1 MTGGAWQPPR
11 DTEEGEV
18 ATSKRRRG
26 KDAVDEDE
34 ILVDGGALDSVD
46 DALADDSDD
55 VDDEDEAPVGRG
67 RRGAT
72 ATKARIRVDGEE
84 LRTEERVGIFGR
96 LLRFLREVVAELRK
110 VIWPTRKE
118 LLTYASVVIVFVA
131 VMLTIVASLDAA
143 FAWGVLHVFG
153 GAKK

>member
-1 MTGGAWQPPR
+1 
-11 DTEEGEV
+11 V

-34 ILVDGGALDSVD
+34 LLVDDEALDSVD
-46 DALADDSDD
+46 DVLADDARSDSDD
-55 VDDEDEAPVGRG
+55 ADEEEEEPVTRG
-67 RRGAT
+67 RRGGT
-72 ATKARIRVDGEE
+72 VTKAKTKVDTEAV
-84 LRTEERVGIFGR
+84 RSEERVGIFGR

-118 LLTYASVVIVFVA
+118 LLTYATVVVVFVA
-131 VMLTIVASLDAA
+131 IMLTVVASLDAA
-143 FAWGVLHVFG
+143 FAWLVLHVFG